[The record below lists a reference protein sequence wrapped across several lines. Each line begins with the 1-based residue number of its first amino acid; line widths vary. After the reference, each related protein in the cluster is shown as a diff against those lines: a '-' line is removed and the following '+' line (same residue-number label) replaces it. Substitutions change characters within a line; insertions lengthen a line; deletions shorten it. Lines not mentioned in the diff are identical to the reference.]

1 LQAVLAQI
9 RPQPILIGASLG
21 GLICATAIGES
32 GDHIARALVLVDV
45 TPRVNPQGSRR
56 ILNFMSANKNGFG
69 SLEEVAEV
77 VAAYNPHRPR
87 PTDIS
92 GLRRNVREING
103 RLYWHW
109 DPQLLSA
116 STSSTAVDEFFN
128 RAQAAATR
136 IRVPTL
142 LVRGVLSDLV
152 GPEEVEWFK
161 RAVPHAQ
168 YVDIDGAGHMVAGDR
183 NDAFN
188 GAILEFI
195 DRLERSP

>member
-1 LQAVLAQI
+1 
-9 RPQPILIGASLG
+9 
-21 GLICATAIGES
+21 
-32 GDHIARALVLVDV
+32 
-45 TPRVNPQGSRR
+45 
-56 ILNFMSANKNGFG
+56 MSANKNGFG

-116 STSSTAVDEFFN
+116 STSSTAADEFFN

-142 LVRGVLSDLV
+142 LIRGVLSDLV

-195 DRLERSP
+195 DRLERSLQKPGNAVRSIPAR